1 MAVAAGAA
9 KDVHVVMFDAPICV
23 PVGAVVFEA
32 FEVFVHEAFA
42 GGDFWSESKKS
53 GRVFWLVGHKVRML

>member
-23 PVGAVVFEA
+23 TVGAEEASDGVV
-32 FEVFVHEAFA
+32 VSDV
-42 GGDFWSESKKS
+42 DFGEDDIVESVE
-53 GRVFWLVGHKVRML
+53 GLVSVGAT